1 MTRMGKMI
9 EQIWIR
15 KTSSG
20 LRALQLANEIWS

>member
-1 MTRMGKMI
+1 MGKMI

-20 LRALQLANEIWS
+20 HRANQLAE